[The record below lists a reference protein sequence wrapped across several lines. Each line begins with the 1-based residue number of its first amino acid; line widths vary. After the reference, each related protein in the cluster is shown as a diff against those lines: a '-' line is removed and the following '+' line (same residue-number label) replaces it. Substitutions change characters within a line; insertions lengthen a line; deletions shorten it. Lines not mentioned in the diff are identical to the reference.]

1 MTFQVYKPK
10 FKGVSLVFLSV
21 VKDSQDPKFQAK
33 FPSRLLTVKVCA
45 TNQLIEKIH

>member
-33 FPSRLLTVKVCA
+33 FPSRLTVKVCA

>member
-10 FKGVSLVFLSV
+10 FKGVSLGFLSV
-21 VKDSQDPKFQAK
+21 VKDSQDPKFQTK